1 MDTPGGPNIPARGP
15 YAGLSI
21 GAKSPEAVDMPGGP
35 NISARCPYAGL
46 SICAKSA
53 VWCCRSDL
61 EGLPDSNCCEEG
73 DVRLAEKLREFES
86 SFGQYEDRI
95 NELLMVERPVAVR
108 ASVSPFGIYSLP
120 ASMVMD
126 TRERYGDD
134 AAWQV
139 LYTFLLVNDYSK
151 PATFFTSYVPTD
163 DAHFGLAY
171 YDYCCS
177 EYDGN
182 WQGPA
187 AGIDGAIQRN
197 MPMGDIFLKA
207 MRNRTNIARLKAAL
221 VAPDSVYADMDA
233 RFRAI
238 SNNNAQKK
246 IAGFPA
252 GGWLRAKRACY
263 IAKMAGLAHSSVD
276 LSFMRCQEG
285 LGSHAMLK
293 EHYGNDFPHEQ
304 CTVKLQRLA
313 AILGWSM
320 AKVENGLC
328 EMKRPLPP
336 TDYFF
341 PRQRIWIDA

>member
-1 MDTPGGPNIPARGP
+1 M
-15 YAGLSI
+15 
-21 GAKSPEAVDMPGGP
+21 
-35 NISARCPYAGL
+35 C
-46 SICAKSA
+46 
-53 VWCCRSDL
+53 CCRRELDELPNCSEL
-61 EGLPDSNCCEEG
+61 E
-73 DVRLAEKLREFES
+73 DVRLAQKLREFHS

-95 NELLMVERPVAVR
+95 DELLTVERPVAIR
-108 ASVSPFGIYSLP
+108 ASVNPFGVYSLP

-151 PATFFTSYVPTD
+151 PATFFTSYVPAD

-171 YDYCCS
+171 YAYCHS
-177 EYDGN
+177 KYDGN

-187 AGIDGAIQRN
+187 DGIDGAIQRN

-207 MRNRTNIARLKAAL
+207 MRNESNIARLKAAL
-221 VAPDSVYADMDA
+221 VASDSVYADMDA
-233 RFRAI
+233 RFSALAN
-238 SNNNAQKK
+238 SSPQKK

-263 IAKMAGLAHSSVD
+263 IAKMAGLADNSVD
-276 LSFMRCQEG
+276 LNFMRCQKD
-285 LGSHAMLK
+285 LGSHAMMK
-293 EHYGNDFPHEQ
+293 QHYGDDFPYEQ

-313 AILGWSM
+313 SILGWSM

-328 EMKRPLPP
+328 EMKRVSPP

-341 PRQRIWIDA
+341 PRQRIWIDAERWTGPVLATTSNAGNSEEQQPNAKLFNILYINYLIFNYHA